1 MKQKKISDKYLEK
14 RVVTA
19 AGRKDNFLVG
29 TYTVFYEANE
39 SSMHFAAVLDEIL
52 LGWQYFF
59 VYSGRWVVLNG
70 RLITVAFQY
79 LIGMI
84 SG

>member
-29 TYTVFYEANE
+29 TYTVFTRPARVACTLVLSCMN
-39 SSMHFAAVLDEIL
+39 STMARLAVLFNLFGQGKE
-52 LGWQYFF
+52 F
-59 VYSGRWVVLNG
+59 
-70 RLITVAFQY
+70 
-79 LIGMI
+79 
-84 SG
+84 